1 MLLNI
6 RHRQNRKLYKIHTG
20 KRGEVRKE
28 WEGEE
33 GERKTGRETTGLTRK
48 ATGRHPGMMELLPSY
63 VSLFASL
70 SCQTTSESSSNC
82 TVSCTIYIHI
92 FIVQ

>member
-33 GERKTGRETTGLTRK
+33 GERKTGREKERKRGRKGKEKKGNTRQ
-48 ATGRHPGMMELLPSY
+48 
-63 VSLFASL
+63 
-70 SCQTTSESSSNC
+70 C
-82 TVSCTIYIHI
+82 
-92 FIVQ
+92 